1 MESDASESDVYFA
14 LTDLLAVSQCCT
26 TSWKAVGGML
36 AAISTQ
42 KGSVQIGFGN
52 EGTYVLQEW
61 DDRTFVNNDDRVMA
75 NGIFQDDYY
84 TG

>member
-1 MESDASESDVYFA
+1 MECDGSELDVYFD

-26 TSWKAVGGML
+26 ISWKAVGGML
-36 AAISTQ
+36 AATSTQ

-61 DDRTFVNNDDRVMA
+61 DDRTLANNDCV
-75 NGIFQDDYY
+75 FS
-84 TG
+84 